1 MDGETILTEVRLLPA
16 FIWIS
21 QRFSITENLSY
32 LPCLSAFLSQ
42 KVSLYQLDTKGVA
55 MSYARGGSCSRD
67 ISADEDKSSTL
78 FRGLGERT
86 LFKYEGPFE
95 RIGDALPEAG
105 SRREI
110 AVNCPG
116 WIKKSIDP
124 TRSSQSQHFCRQGVW
139 LRSLPFSD

>member
-1 MDGETILTEVRLLPA
+1 VAEALRKNPYFPLEVLG
-16 FIWIS
+16 
-21 QRFSITENLSY
+21 QR
-32 LPCLSAFLSQ
+32 A
-42 KVSLYQLDTKGVA
+42 
-55 MSYARGGSCSRD
+55 
-67 ISADEDKSSTL
+67 
-78 FRGLGERT
+78 
-86 LFKYEGPFE
+86 LFKDEGSLE

-139 LRSLPFSD
+139 RGSLPFSD